1 MENSL
6 GFTSNSEP
14 IRVMVVDDSAVVRGL
29 ITRILE
35 EDDLVDVVVSASNG
49 EAAIKSLA
57 RHDIEVIVLDI
68 EMPVMDGLTA
78 IPLLLKEKP
87 DVQIIMASTLTLKNA
102 SISFKAMSLGA
113 ADYVPKP
120 TTSHDIY
127 GGDSFKREIREKVK
141 VLGNAYR
148 KGHSA
153 VRRTPPKPKTTE
165 ELAKKSHWQGNY
177 SLLPEIKNRPDVLAI
192 GSSTGGPQALF
203 SLFAKVKNSISQP
216 IFITQHMPMTFTK
229 ILAEHIE
236 KVSGVKTAEAED
248 GEIIQRN
255 RIYVAPGGV
264 HMTINKKGVEKV
276 IKLVDSPPEN
286 FCKPAV
292 DPMLRSIAE
301 VYGSKVLVTIL
312 TGMGSDGQKGG
323 KVIVDAGGS
332 VIAQD
337 EETSVVWGMPG
348 AAAHANICSAILPL
362 EKISDYII
370 KTANM

>member
-1 MENSL
+1 MGNSL
-6 GFTSNSEP
+6 SFTSNSNP

-29 ITRILE
+29 VTKILE

-49 EAAIKSLA
+49 EAAIKFLS

-87 DVQIIMASTLTLKNA
+87 NVQIIMASTLTLKNA

-120 TTSHDIY
+120 TTSRDIY
-127 GGDSFKREIREKVK
+127 GGDSFKREIRDKVRA
-141 VLGNAYR
+141 LGNAYR
-148 KGHSA
+148 KGHPA
-153 VRRTPPKPKTTE
+153 VNKTSEKPKE
-165 ELAKKSHWQGNY
+165 KEGVAKKSHWNGDY
-177 SLLPEIKNRPDVLAI
+177 TLLPEMKIKPEVLAI

-236 KVSGVKTAEAED
+236 RVSGVKTAEAED
-248 GEIIQRN
+248 GEIVTKN
-255 RIYVAPGGV
+255 RIYVAPGGL
-264 HMTINKKGVEKV
+264 HMIINQEGMNRV

-292 DPMLRSIAE
+292 DPMLRSIADA
-301 VYGSKVLVTIL
+301 YGNKVLVTIL

-323 KVIVDAGGS
+323 QVIVDAGGV

-362 EKISDYII
+362 EKISDYMV